1 MHSDLLQRLPLRLRL
16 LYRQP
21 HSEPSRSGIRR
32 SLRSF
37 LVSIASFFFLSCA
50 SNSAASFTALLISS
64 SDMLEPAVM
73 VICCSLPVP
82 RSLADTF
89 TIPFA
94 SISKVTSIC
103 GTPRHCRRDTIQ
115 TELSKGLVVLC
126 ELSLALQN
134 VDINGCLVISCSRED
149 LALLGR
155 NGGISLNQSCC
166 DTTHCLNGQG
176 QRGYIQQQDITC
188 ACIACQLT
196 ALDGSAD
203 GNALIRV

>member
-1 MHSDLLQRLPLRLRL
+1 M
-16 LYRQP
+16 
-21 HSEPSRSGIRR
+21 
-32 SLRSF
+32 
-37 LVSIASFFFLSCA
+37 SIASFL
-50 SNSAASFTALLISS
+50 LLILCFDTQQLPSLPCRYQS

-73 VICCSLPVP
+73 VMCCSLPVP

-103 GTPRHCRRDTIQ
+103 GTPRHCRRNTIQ

-126 ELSLALQN
+126 ELSLALHY
-134 VDINGCLVISCSRED
+134 VDINGCLVICCSRED

-155 NGGISLNQSCC
+155 NGCISLDQSGC
-166 DTTHCLNGQG
+166 DTTHGLNGQR
-176 QRGYIQQQDITC
+176 QRSNIQQQDITC

-196 ALDGSAD
+196 ALDGSTHVQRTRQGLRTCWVHDRSAVLPSPVQP
-203 GNALIRV
+203 GYG